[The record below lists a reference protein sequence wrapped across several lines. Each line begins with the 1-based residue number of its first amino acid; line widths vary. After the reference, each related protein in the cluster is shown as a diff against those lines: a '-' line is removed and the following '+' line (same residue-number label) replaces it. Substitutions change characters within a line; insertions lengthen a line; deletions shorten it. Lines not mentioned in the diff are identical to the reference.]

1 MKASVIISGKVRHA
15 EGLCN
20 LRCAIIEQNGG
31 YFTLDIGKRE
41 AKGDLVIFM
50 DDAIPLGKWIE
61 RSDSWIS
68 RDIYLKKNEDNANPG

>member
-20 LRCAIIEQNGG
+20 LRCAIIEQKGG

-61 RSDSWIS
+61 RSDSWNIKG
-68 RDIYLKKNEDNANPG
+68 YLLEEK